1 MPAFLVEKDLP
12 EILAEI
18 GKISQANP
26 IWIGRALPYPL
37 PAH

>member
-26 IWIGRALPYPL
+26 I
-37 PAH
+37 